1 MVTQRPAVT
10 KKTLPAQELS
20 AFCLQMA
27 LLLRSGIPAG
37 EGASI
42 LCEDAAESEREWLS
56 PLAER
61 LDLGEPFFSSL
72 EQAGRFP
79 QYLVDMCRIGET
91 TGRLDDVLFELSRY
105 YTKEEDLKK
114 TIKSTVAYPAVMLVM
129 MAAVVFLLLTKVLP
143 IFQQVFQQLGAVMS
157 PVAQGLLSAGSWLG
171 RFSAAGVGILAA
183 ALLGVWL
190 YSRTQAGRAA
200 FARWSAASF
209 GWKKFAT
216 LSAMRRFSSAMT
228 MTLKSGLDLDESMEM
243 TARLVDYPPMRQKV
257 EECRRWMDEGQAFEE
272 SIAKA
277 GILPAMY
284 SRMLGVGVRTGQL
297 DTVMEEISRRCDEQ
311 LDDLLSR
318 AIGVVEPAMVAVLSI
333 VIGLILMTVMLPL
346 MGVMSSII

>member
-1 MVTQRPAVT
+1 MVTQRPAAT

-243 TARLVDYPPMRQKV
+243 TSRLVD
-257 EECRRWMDEGQAFEE
+257 
-272 SIAKA
+272 
-277 GILPAMY
+277 
-284 SRMLGVGVRTGQL
+284 VGVRTGQL